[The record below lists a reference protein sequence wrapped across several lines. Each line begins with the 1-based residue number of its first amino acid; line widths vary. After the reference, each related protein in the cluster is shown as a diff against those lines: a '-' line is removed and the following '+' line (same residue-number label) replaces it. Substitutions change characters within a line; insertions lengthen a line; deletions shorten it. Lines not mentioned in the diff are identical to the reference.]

1 MVSVTLMPIGRFAT
15 ASRLSVKSL
24 RNYDQSGLLPAA
36 VVDPQSGYRYYRV
49 EQLARAQV
57 IHSLRILD
65 MPLAQIADIVDGG
78 DSDGLLESHLAEL
91 VRQRDDYDKK
101 VRELRDL
108 RSRRE
113 ITMSNTVTVKFVEAQ
128 QVASYRTT
136 TSYADVFTNIP
147 AGFGRVL
154 GFLGAKDVDP
164 AGAPF
169 VIFHQAPEADA
180 DGEVAMVVPV
190 AGSLD
195 DLAGEAAVKQ
205 IEFLTVQG
213 GPVASIIHR
222 GSYAS
227 MGDTYA
233 SVGAWI
239 HEHGHSPTG
248 PGREIY
254 MNNPGDVAEED
265 LLTEIQW
272 PIDAEDLE
280 GFSLQPGGL
289 ESDEG
294 EAS

>member
-1 MVSVTLMPIGRFAT
+1 
-15 ASRLSVKSL
+15 
-24 RNYDQSGLLPAA
+24 
-36 VVDPQSGYRYYRV
+36 
-49 EQLARAQV
+49 
-57 IHSLRILD
+57 

-108 RSRRE
+108 RSRKE
-113 ITMSNTVTVKFVEAQ
+113 IAMSNTVTVKLVGTQ
-128 QVASYRTT
+128 QVASFRTT
-136 TSYADVFTNIP
+136 TSYTDVFTTIP

-154 GFLGAKDVDP
+154 GFLGANDVDP

-180 DGEVAMVVPV
+180 DGDVAMVVPV
-190 AGSLD
+190 MGSLD
-195 DLAGEAAVKQ
+195 YLAGQAAANQ
-205 IEFLTVQG
+205 IEVLTVEG

-233 SVGAWI
+233 SVSAWI
-239 HEHGHSPTG
+239 HEHGHTPTG

-272 PIDAEDLE
+272 PIDADSHET
-280 GFSLQPGGL
+280 GA
-289 ESDEG
+289 G
-294 EAS
+294 ETP